1 MIQYTFI
8 VNDNSFPKMEMKKPK
23 KEYMK
28 VKETKTRR
36 SSDMYSVESAIDAGI
51 EFKRDIHTVV
61 GKVVLDGKT
70 YKILG

>member
-1 MIQYTFI
+1 M
-8 VNDNSFPKMEMKKPK
+8 MKQK
-23 KEYMK
+23 KVYMK

-36 SSDMYSVESAIDAGI
+36 SSDMYSVESAIDAGR

-61 GKVVLDGKT
+61 GEVVLDGKT

>member
-1 MIQYTFI
+1 MIQYTYI

-36 SSDMYSVESAIDAGI
+36 SSDMYSVDSAIDAGR

-61 GKVVLDGKT
+61 GEVVLDAKT

>member
-1 MIQYTFI
+1 
-8 VNDNSFPKMEMKKPK
+8 MKTPK

-36 SSDMYSVESAIDAGI
+36 SSNMYSVESAIDAGI
-51 EFKRDIHTVV
+51 EFKRTTHKVV
-61 GKVVLDGKT
+61 GEVVLDGKT

>member
-1 MIQYTFI
+1 M
-8 VNDNSFPKMEMKKPK
+8 DMKKPK

-51 EFKRDIHTVV
+51 EFKRDTHTVV
-61 GKVVLDGKT
+61 GEVVLDGKT

>member
-1 MIQYTFI
+1 M
-8 VNDNSFPKMEMKKPK
+8 DMKKAK

-51 EFKRDIHTVV
+51 EFKRTTHKVV
-61 GKVVLDGKT
+61 GEVVLDGKT

>member
-1 MIQYTFI
+1 MITLSQ
-8 VNDNSFPKMEMKKPK
+8 KMEMKTPK

-51 EFKRDIHTVV
+51 EFKRTSHKVV
-61 GKVVLDGKT
+61 GEVVLNGKT

>member
-1 MIQYTFI
+1 
-8 VNDNSFPKMEMKKPK
+8 MKKPK

-51 EFKRDIHTVV
+51 EFKRTTHKVV
-61 GKVVLDGKT
+61 GEVVLDGKT
-70 YKILG
+70 YKILS